1 MLAQY
6 SSLQYSSFSY
16 HLKHRKYALHEGSHL
31 RPMGSRTNCNR
42 NNLAVCKHNKPVVQ
56 IAPINVHVDTSLNC
70 DEVSASR
77 TAVNHLVSL
86 GHTKIGIV
94 NDLVGHAAGEWRY
107 QGYCE
112 ATHSRTGF

>member
-1 MLAQY
+1 M
-6 SSLQYSSFSY
+6 
-16 HLKHRKYALHEGSHL
+16 
-31 RPMGSRTNCNR
+31 
-42 NNLAVCKHNKPVVQ
+42 CKHNKPVVQ